1 MPTETENIRSNKAS
15 PFLVSRL
22 SVREKTYGLR
32 FLERTIVNSWW
43 VILSILVSG
52 FIYDRAIQKLHVEE
66 LRLQN
71 KVSSLQKEIL
81 SAQEEQHQLEL
92 HLQHWDDSTIVESA
106 LIQRLGLVPKG
117 YIKICITKNKQP
129 ENKD

>member
-1 MPTETENIRSNKAS
+1 M
-15 PFLVSRL
+15 SRL